1 MVGSIGLR
9 RVLRFALAVGMCL
22 SGTAI
27 AVAQNPAAGPARQSS
42 PPAGFRKLGP
52 GVLTVVPPPVDP
64 HDTVENHNLVEL
76 LAPGVVS
83 NLDWTP
89 KFSPPTKTLRALA
102 TDRAFRRSTWYLQF
116 SFKPLRLIEVDLPV
130 EHGRLQRKV
139 VWYLVYRVKNI
150 GGQLKPV
157 EQAAAADAPPPGAP
171 EVQTVN
177 DLGQPIYFF
186 PRFSL
191 EADIEGTKKVYLD
204 QLIPQALDPIRRRED
219 PNRKLLDSVEIS
231 SHPIPLST
239 AADDQGV
246 WGVATWV
253 DIDPRIDY
261 FSIYVNGLTNAYR
274 WTDPPGAFKAGDP
287 PGSGRQYTSKT
298 LQLNFWRPGD
308 EFRLL
313 EDEIFMGAPA
323 DKVARTVHPDHPD
336 QPLSNDPVVGSGPG
350 GRNWDKIIDYRWLFR

>member
-9 RVLRFALAVGMCL
+9 RVLQWALAAGIGW
-22 SGTAI
+22 SGSAV
-27 AVAQNPAAGPARQSS
+27 AVAQNPAVIARRPAA

-64 HDTVENHNLVEL
+64 HDTLENHNLVEL
-76 LAPGVVS
+76 LTPGVVP

-89 KFSPPTKTLRALA
+89 KFSPPTKTLKAMS
-102 TDRAFRRSTWYLQF
+102 TDTAFRRSTWYLQF

-130 EHGRLQRKV
+130 ANGRLQRKV

-150 GGQLKPV
+150 GGQIKPV
-157 EQAAAADAPPPGAP
+157 EQAPGADQQPAGAP
-171 EVQTVN
+171 EVQAVN
-177 DLGQPIYFF
+177 DLGQPIYCF

-191 EADIEGTKKVYLD
+191 EAEIEGTKKTYLD
-204 QLIPQALDPIRRRED
+204 QLIPLALDPIRRRED

-231 SHPIPLST
+231 SHPIPLTT
-239 AADDQGV
+239 AADDQGT

-253 DIDPRIDY
+253 DVDPRIDY
-261 FSIYVNGLTNAYR
+261 FSIYINGLTNAYR
-274 WTDPPGAFKAGDP
+274 WTDPPGAFKAGDA
-287 PGSGRQYTSKT
+287 PGIGRKFTSKT

-308 EFRLL
+308 EFQLL

-323 DKVARTVHPDHPD
+323 DKVARTVNPDHPD
-336 QPLSNDPVVGSGPG
+336 QPLSSDQVVGTGPG